1 MFFKKIRNIQ
11 ARWVAEYVKENNG
24 KPPEGYVGGRTF
36 KNKEGKLPQGN
47 YREYDVD
54 ARPSKDSGKTRNKER
69 IVIDQDNGTVWYTDD
84 HYDTFKKQE

>member
-47 YREYDVD
+47 YREYDV
-54 ARPSKDSGKTRNKER
+54 
-69 IVIDQDNGTVWYTDD
+69 NGTVWYTDD
-84 HYDTFKKQE
+84 HYDTFKKQEK